1 MGCNLIHSKKLNGI
15 HLPEVDRRTTKES
28 AGLQLTPRKTVPL
41 SFRVPWMWKQLFPSI
56 SIAAPHTVSD
66 INESGPNWNL
76 STPNSRHISQY
87 AMKTFE
93 TLKRDFR
100 GLYASKSK
108 VKKRGR
114 AQTLETGAVETLNG
128 QPDIPL
134 ASVASQPVDAVRP
147 STAPAGTVENFAQV
161 SADHFQEP
169 GAQAVQSTRA
179 GDDLDSPMED
189 QSDIK
194 RPLSVIGAIN
204 SPSSPAQGSIQ
215 APDENFHLEEGR
227 ASAVK
232 PSDDSTASGLVALS
246 DAKVAISTAE
256 ETGGPNESSHQE
268 PAPESEE
275 GVQSFTFEEA
285 QEMRDPFY
293 VTFNVEE
300 REDYTEGPARFILA
314 ADGVKDCVAMLM
326 TFDLSQVIQESIR
339 AQREYTRIET
349 LGLFHRQSLWRLEHG
364 IQREIASC
372 NTRLAI
378 MEEEGRLQ
386 SGDAHK
392 LERQLANL
400 ELMVPDV
407 QSRRE
412 RTHADL
418 DSQARALRNLQADV
432 NAHLEDAFIHA
443 HLLAEE
449 EEESEP
455 EIEELDLAREYE
467 IFCRKLENANDNHS
481 DVTIPP
487 LDTNREHPE
496 VPPPS
501 EEDQARQQVINA
513 LWAAKETLDLARRD
527 FEERETTRAREFQ
540 ENQAAADRGEPTIDA
555 TPDDFDM
562 RWVLRYGELTRDLIN
577 AEAEYAEVKRTAFEA
592 GVPLSFEDNETVCE
606 AMDEDEGVGY
616 TISKE
621 QELAASIPSPTVRRW
636 LDEVPEGVEVGS
648 PSFGDG
654 ARSESD
660 EWEAEEVGISDSVS
674 LVAEGRERARID
686 RWRKVCV
693 GEKQE

>member
-1 MGCNLIHSKKLNGI
+1 
-15 HLPEVDRRTTKES
+15 
-28 AGLQLTPRKTVPL
+28 
-41 SFRVPWMWKQLFPSI
+41 
-56 SIAAPHTVSD
+56 
-66 INESGPNWNL
+66 
-76 STPNSRHISQY
+76 
-87 AMKTFE
+87 MKTFE

-100 GLYASKSK
+100 GLYTSKSK

-114 AQTLETGAVETLNG
+114 AQTLENGAIETLNG
-128 QPDIPL
+128 EPDIPL

-147 STAPAGTVENFAQV
+147 STAPEGTVEDLVQV
-161 SADHFQEP
+161 SPDHFQES
-169 GAQAVQSTRA
+169 GAQAVESTRA

-189 QSDIK
+189 QSDMK
-194 RPLSVIGAIN
+194 RLLSAIDAIN
-204 SPSSPAQGSIQ
+204 PPSSPAQASTQ
-215 APDENFHLEEGR
+215 APVYHINEEEGGVF
-227 ASAVK
+227 ATNSG
-232 PSDDSTASGLVALS
+232 DDSTASGLVAPS
-246 DAKVAISTAE
+246 DADVAISTVE
-256 ETGGPNESSHQE
+256 ETGEPTENSHQE
-268 PAPESEE
+268 PATESKEE
-275 GVQSFTFEEA
+275 IQFLTFEEA

-293 VTFNVEE
+293 VAFNVEE
-300 REDYTEGPARFILA
+300 RQDYTGGPARFILA

-326 TFDLSQVIQESIR
+326 TFNLSQVIQESIR

-386 SGDAHK
+386 SSDAHK

-400 ELMVPDV
+400 ELMVSDV

-418 DSQARALRNLQADV
+418 NSEARRLRNLQADV
-432 NAHLEDAFIHA
+432 NVHLEDAFIHA
-443 HLLAEE
+443 RLLAEE

-455 EIEELDLAREYE
+455 EIEELDLAQEYE

-481 DVTIPP
+481 DVSIPP
-487 LDTNREHPE
+487 LDTNREHLE

-501 EEDQARQQVINA
+501 EEEQARQQVINA
-513 LWAAKETLDLARRD
+513 LWGARETLDLARRD
-527 FEERETTRAREFQ
+527 FEERETTRARVFQ
-540 ENQAAADRGEPTIDA
+540 ENQAAPDRGEPTTDA

-577 AEAEYAEVKRTAFEA
+577 AEVEYADVKRTAFEA
-592 GVPLSFEDNETVCE
+592 GVPLPFEDNETVCE
-606 AMDEDEGVGY
+606 PMEEDDGVGY

-621 QELAASIPSPTVRRW
+621 QELVASFPSPTVRRW
-636 LDEVPEGVEVGS
+636 LDKVPEGVEVGS

-686 RWRKVCV
+686 RWRKACV